1 MNFIDLKK
9 GALVLPTTLFIVLS
23 GSSAFAQSDNKTVEQ
38 RLNQIEQQ
46 LESNNWYKNITI
58 SGAIEVETNYVD
70 GPDDN
75 SSDITLATAELA
87 IEAAVTEGITA
98 NLLFLFEEDATDPP
112 ELDEGF
118 INIQL
123 GETPFSITTGQFY
136 LPFGTFESAL
146 LSDPLTLELGETRE
160 SALQLNYEQAHFH
173 GAVFLFN
180 GSAEESGDE
189 EKIDS
194 YGASAGFSHEGHGY
208 TLDINLAFI
217 SNIADSNT
225 LQDGITDSRAMDS
238 TITGTT
244 AQVTFSMG
252 AITLSGE
259 YLGANE
265 QFKAT
270 DLSFKSKGAQ
280 PSSSNFEIAYDFN
293 IRDRNATIAL
303 AIQSTDEALIL
314 GLPQQRTAIALS
326 VDILENTSITAELKH
341 EEDYSKFQGGTGN
354 NTNTS
359 TLQLAVSF

>member
-1 MNFIDLKK
+1 MNFTDRKK
-9 GALVLPTTLFIVLS
+9 GAPVLLTALFIVLS
-23 GSSAFAQSDNKTVEQ
+23 GSPAFAQSDNKTVEQ

-46 LESNNWYKNITI
+46 LESNNWYKSITI

-70 GPDDN
+70 GPDDS
-75 SSDITLATAELA
+75 SSDITLATAEFA

-98 NLLFLFEEDATDPP
+98 NLLFLFEENATDSP

-118 INIQL
+118 INVQL
-123 GETPFSITTGQFY
+123 GETPFSVTTGQFY
-136 LPFGTFESAL
+136 LPFGIFESAL

-180 GSAEESGDE
+180 GSTE

-194 YGASAGFSHEGHGY
+194 YGASAGFSHEGHRY
-208 TLDINLAFI
+208 ALDINLAFI

-225 LQDGITDSRAMDS
+225 LQDGITDSDAMNS
-238 TITGTT
+238 TIAGTT
-244 AQVTFSMG
+244 AQITFSMG

-265 QFKAT
+265 HFEAA
-270 DLSFKSKGAQ
+270 DLSFKNEGAQ
-280 PSSSNFEIAYDFN
+280 PSSSNFEIVYDFD
-293 IRDRNATIAL
+293 IRGRNATIAL
-303 AIQSTDEALIL
+303 AIQSTDEALVL

-341 EEDYSKFQGGTGN
+341 DEDYSKPQGGTGN

>member
-75 SSDITLATAELA
+75 SSDITLATAEFG
-87 IEAAVTEGITA
+87 IEAAVAEGITA

-123 GETPFSITTGQFY
+123 GETPFSVTTGQFY

-208 TLDINLAFI
+208 ALGVNL
-217 SNIADSNT
+217 
-225 LQDGITDSRAMDS
+225 
-238 TITGTT
+238 
-244 AQVTFSMG
+244 
-252 AITLSGE
+252 
-259 YLGANE
+259 
-265 QFKAT
+265 
-270 DLSFKSKGAQ
+270 
-280 PSSSNFEIAYDFN
+280 
-293 IRDRNATIAL
+293 AL
-303 AIQSTDEALIL
+303 AIQSTDEALAL

-341 EEDYSKFQGGTGN
+341 EEDYSIFQGGTGN
-354 NTNTS
+354 NTNTG